1 MNMNMNM
8 NMNMKRKSVLALTG
22 TVLAIAV
29 GLVWPLPLQ
38 AQGGAPKYEVDTSWP
53 MPLPDRWVIGPLGG
67 VCVDGQDHVFVLH
80 RQEFLDVD
88 LDAGQK
94 APPVIEFDP
103 AGRVVNSWG
112 ATLEQPLINSFHGCH
127 VDADNNVWIASFE
140 SGAVRKYSHDGSK
153 LLLQIGK
160 SGVVDSSDG
169 TLKGK
174 PLNSNAAQF
183 FGAAAVAVDRQ
194 TGDVYVADGDSR
206 TGNRRMVVT
215 DRAGKFLRQW
225 RPESETLHCMVVAN
239 DGLVYVCDRPRNRI
253 QVYDRMGSFK
263 RHIDIPW
270 KPYTP
275 VAGKGGTAGSAVSLA
290 LPRDQNQRLLYVINQ
305 NNSQVE
311 VLDRQTGKIV
321 SSFGRAGQFPG
332 QLNQPLN
339 IAVDSRGN
347 VYVSENRGRRVQK
360 FKIVGQ

>member
-1 MNMNMNM
+1 
-8 NMNMKRKSVLALTG
+8 MKRKSALTLKCK
-22 TVLAIAV
+22 VLGIAV
-29 GLVWPLPLQ
+29 GMFWPLPLQ
-38 AQGGAPKYEVDTSWP
+38 AQGGAPKYEVDASWP

-94 APPVIEFDP
+94 APPVIELDP

-112 ATLEQPLINSFHGCH
+112 NDFEQSLVNSFHACH
-127 VDADNNVWIASFE
+127 VDADNNVWIVSTE
-140 SGAVRKYSHDGSK
+140 SGMARKYSHDGSK

-183 FGAAAVAVDRQ
+183 FGPAAIAVDRQ
-194 TGDVYVADGDSR
+194 NGDVYVADGDSR
-206 TGNRRMVVT
+206 AGNRRMVVT
-215 DRAGKFLRQW
+215 DRTGKFLRQW
-225 RPESETLHCMVVAN
+225 QPESETLHCMALAN
-239 DGLVYVCDRPRNRI
+239 DGLVYVCNRPENRI

-263 RHIDIPW
+263 KRIDIPW

-275 VAGKGGTAGSAVSLA
+275 VPGKGGTAGSAVSLA
-290 LPRDQNQRLLYVINQ
+290 LSRDLNQRLMYVINQ

-311 VLDRQTGKIV
+311 VLDRQTGKIL

-332 QLNQPLN
+332 QFNQPLN
-339 IAVDSRGN
+339 IAVDSKGN
-347 VYVSENRGRRVQK
+347 VYVSENRGRRVQR
-360 FKIVGQ
+360 FKIVGP

>member
-1 MNMNMNM
+1 
-8 NMNMKRKSVLALTG
+8 V
-22 TVLAIAV
+22 
-29 GLVWPLPLQ
+29 
-38 AQGGAPKYEVDTSWP
+38 PKYEVDTSWP
-53 MPLPDRWVIGPLGG
+53 MPLPDRWVIGPLGR
-67 VCVDGQDHVFVLH
+67 VCVDGQDHVFLLH
-80 RQEFLDVD
+80 RQQFLDVD

-94 APPVIEFDP
+94 APPVIELDP

-112 ATLEQPLINSFHGCH
+112 DAFGQPLVNSFHACH
-127 VDADNNVWIASFE
+127 VDADNNVWIVSSD
-140 SGAVRKYSHDGSK
+140 SGMAQKYSHDGSK

-183 FGAAAVAVDRQ
+183 FGPAAIAVDRQ
-194 TGDVYVADGDSR
+194 NGDVYVADGDSR
-206 TGNRRMVVT
+206 AGNNRMVVT
-215 DRAGKFLRQW
+215 DRTGKFLRQW
-225 RPESETLHCMVVAN
+225 QPESETLHCMALAN
-239 DGLVYVCDRPRNRI
+239 DGLVYVCNRPENRI

-263 RHIDIPW
+263 GRIDIPW

-290 LPRDQNQRLLYVINQ
+290 LSRDSSQRLMYVINQ

-311 VLDRQTGKIV
+311 VLDRQTGKIL

-332 QLNQPLN
+332 QFNQPLN
-339 IAVDSRGN
+339 IAVDSKGN
-347 VYVSENRGRRVQK
+347 VYVSENRGRRVQR